1 MHINMDLLI
10 SNAPPV
16 TTVRAPWGIK
26 YLILSI
32 WEEQILSCGVW
43 TFWKQST
50 HLIHSGQPI
59 TEILLMQEE
68 NLILRNP

>member
-1 MHINMDLLI
+1 MHINMDLLV

-32 WEEQILSCGVW
+32 WEEQILSCGV
-43 TFWKQST
+43 
-50 HLIHSGQPI
+50 
-59 TEILLMQEE
+59 
-68 NLILRNP
+68 